1 MKIGVI
7 GLGKMGGNLAYN
19 LRDNGYE
26 VVVHN
31 RSHAKIDAFVED
43 GFTGAH
49 RLDDFLNMLGKD
61 KVILLMIPAGEEVD
75 NMINKMLPHMCSGDV
90 VIDGG
95 NSYYKDSM
103 RRYELFK
110 SESIDFIDMGT
121 SGGVEGAR
129 NGACTMIGGDYEIY
143 QKLEAVFKAIST
155 ENGYGYMGKSG
166 SGHFVKMVHNG
177 IEYGMMQAIG
187 EGFELLEHSSFD
199 LDYKNVSK
207 VWNNGSIISSYL
219 MQTVQSGFEHNG
231 NDLKDIVDKVDS
243 SGEGLWTVLE
253 ALELQ
258 VPLYNIT
265 GSLFKRFESKQDD
278 RFGNKVVASM
288 RNEFGGHK
296 IHKK

>member
-1 MKIGVI
+1 V
-7 GLGKMGGNLAYN
+7 
-19 LRDNGYE
+19 
-26 VVVHN
+26 
-31 RSHAKIDAFVED
+31 
-43 GFTGAH
+43 
-49 RLDDFLNMLGKD
+49 
-61 KVILLMIPAGEEVD
+61 
-75 NMINKMLPHMCSGDV
+75 
-90 VIDGG
+90 
-95 NSYYKDSM
+95 
-103 RRYELFK
+103 
-110 SESIDFIDMGT
+110 DMGT

-129 NGACTMIGGDYEIY
+129 NGACIMIGGEYEIY
-143 QKLEAVFKAIST
+143 LKLETIFKSIST
-155 ENGYGYMGKSG
+155 EDGYAYMGPSG

-219 MQTVQSGFEHNG
+219 MKTVQSGFEHNG
-231 NDLKDIVDKVDS
+231 NELKDIVDKVDS

-253 ALELQ
+253 ALDLQ

-278 RFGNKVVASM
+278 RFSNKVVASM